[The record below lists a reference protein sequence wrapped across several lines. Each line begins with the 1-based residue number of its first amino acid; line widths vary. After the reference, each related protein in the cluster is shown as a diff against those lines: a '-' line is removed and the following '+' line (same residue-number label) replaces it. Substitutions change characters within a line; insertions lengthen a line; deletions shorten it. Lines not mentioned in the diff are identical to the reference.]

1 LHEKL
6 NNSDVI
12 GNLIKMLEI
21 HDNKFIM
28 KSLTATLLE
37 ASKITDFYND
47 LLSDQSL
54 NIFLNKILTYNSEP
68 DSLSNMFDC
77 LRNIIQ
83 QTKTPIKYI
92 LASSIIKLTE
102 DPDVKWD
109 AVQENNIYCLLK
121 VLNYNVRF
129 LTDQDEEVKEDK
141 DLD

>member
-1 LHEKL
+1 
-6 NNSDVI
+6 VI

-21 HDNKFIM
+21 HDNPFIM

-47 LLSDQSL
+47 LLSDTSL

-83 QTKTPIKYI
+83 
-92 LASSIIKLTE
+92 
-102 DPDVKWD
+102 
-109 AVQENNIYCLLK
+109 
-121 VLNYNVRF
+121 
-129 LTDQDEEVKEDK
+129 
-141 DLD
+141 